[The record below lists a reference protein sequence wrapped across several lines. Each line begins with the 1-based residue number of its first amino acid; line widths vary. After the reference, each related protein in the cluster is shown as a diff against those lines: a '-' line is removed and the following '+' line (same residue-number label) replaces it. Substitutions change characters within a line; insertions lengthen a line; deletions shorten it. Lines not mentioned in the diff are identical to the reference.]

1 MSQSTQQLVP
11 TAAKGSSSVSR
22 ALIAVALV
30 SAVAMSAAGMLGHS
44 KDAVASAANAA
55 APAASLQAPAAVG
68 FGTSVPAA
76 GEVIYRAE
84 QAFEEPAPTF

>member
-1 MSQSTQQLVP
+1 MSQSTQQVAP
-11 TAAKGSSSVSR
+11 TASQGSSSISR
-22 ALIAVALV
+22 AIIAVALV

-44 KDAVASAANAA
+44 KDAVASAAVAA
-55 APAASLQAPAAVG
+55 APSLQVPSAAG
-68 FGTSVPAA
+68 IDTSVPAA